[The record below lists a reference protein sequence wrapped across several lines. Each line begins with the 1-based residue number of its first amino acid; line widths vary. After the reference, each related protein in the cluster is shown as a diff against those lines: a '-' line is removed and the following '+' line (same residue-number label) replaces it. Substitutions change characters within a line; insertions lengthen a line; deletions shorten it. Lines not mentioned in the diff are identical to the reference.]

1 MKRLIL
7 CLAILLYAPG
17 ALADAP
23 FQFTAPNLR
32 APEDPNVD
40 GVRLSLLH
48 GKNQKVRGF
57 DLGVLSLSECSTFSG
72 LSIVAGVNKISGG
85 MSGGA
90 VFSLVNYHTGNDS
103 GLNGAFI
110 NKLNNTENALN
121 ISFLNI
127 ADGSTQVDLG
137 GLNMSN
143 RSLVQLGF
151 LNVTNEIRSF
161 QFGFLNIAQ
170 NGFLPVFPVINFP
183 KPGSRRP

>member
-7 CLAILLYAPG
+7 FLGALLYAST

-32 APEDPNVD
+32 APDDPNVD

-57 DLGVLSLSECSTFSG
+57 DLGILSLSESSTFSG
-72 LSIVAGVNKISGG
+72 LSIVCGVGRVTGG

-90 VFSLVNYHTGNDS
+90 AFSLINYHTGNDS

-110 NKLNNTENALN
+110 NKLNNTEHAFNV
-121 ISFLNI
+121 SFLNI

-151 LNVTNEIRSF
+151 LNVTHEIRSF
-161 QFGFLNIAQ
+161 QFGFLNIAE
-170 NGFLPVFPVINFP
+170 NGFLPVFPVFNFP
-183 KPGSRRP
+183 KP

>member
-7 CLAILLYAPG
+7 CLTILLHTHG
-17 ALADAP
+17 AAADAP

-32 APEDPNVD
+32 APDDPNVD

-72 LSIVAGVNKISGG
+72 LSFVAGVNKITGG

-103 GLNGAFI
+103 GMNGAFI
-110 NKLNNTENALN
+110 NKLNNTENAFN
-121 ISFLNI
+121 VSFLNI
-127 ADGSTQVDLG
+127 ADGSTHVDLG

-151 LNVTNEIRSF
+151 LNITNEIRSF

-170 NGFLPVFPVINFP
+170 NGFLPVFPVVNFP
-183 KPGSRRP
+183 KPGSTRP